1 MQCKVRATWPH
12 RALCDRM
19 KVLLFEQWDGGHYA
33 NYLNALVPELAR
45 TSDRLVIAL
54 SEKMRHSPQAI
65 QSWSLH
71 RNVEFASTLQAIAPG
86 LGMGDRFGAAR
97 NLLATLREVRPDFTL
112 LPSADAQSTVSALI
126 HGLGFDLRKRFG
138 PIEGTLHYGYGD
150 AAATSKERL
159 KEALYTQTY
168 KRLPF
173 ESVNF
178 VNFAYY
184 EYALKNRL
192 VEPSRMR
199 FVGDPVPQPP
209 RIGRAAA
216 RRLLRLE
223 GGGRYLGLLGSL
235 DRRKAVP
242 QLLSA
247 FRAARLAGDDRLL
260 LAGRLD
266 PEYSR
271 LIQTSYADLVRSG
284 RLVVIN
290 RFLSDAE
297 LESGYEAL
305 DLATVV
311 YDRFPGL
318 ASLALKAVAAGTP
331 VIAHDFG
338 WLRAAVR
345 RFDIGILT
353 DVFDN
358 AAFASALK
366 RAINLPPL
374 DLENAPLKRLLHFH
388 TEQNFVA
395 QMTSGVKLAGGQA
408 PGQIFDWDWVLQAIP
423 ENRRGPD

>member
-1 MQCKVRATWPH
+1 
-12 RALCDRM
+12 M
-19 KVLLFEQWDGGHYA
+19 KVLLFEQWHGGHYA

-45 TSDRLVIAL
+45 LSDKLVIAL
-54 SEKMRHSPQAI
+54 GENMRHSRQAI
-65 QSWSLH
+65 ESWAA
-71 RNVEFASTLQAIAPG
+71 RKNVEFAPTLPAVSPG
-86 LGMGDRFGAAR
+86 LGMVDRFGAAR

-112 LPSADAQSTVSALI
+112 LPSADAQSTGTALI
-126 HGLGFDLRKRFG
+126 HALGFDLRKRFG

-150 AAATSKERL
+150 AAATAKERM
-159 KEALYTQTY
+159 KEVVYTQTY

-178 VNFAYY
+178 VNFDYY
-184 EYALKNRL
+184 EYAVRHRL
-192 VEPSRMR
+192 FAPGRAR

-209 RIGRAAA
+209 LIGQQAA
-216 RRLLRLE
+216 RKLLGLE
-223 GGGRYLGLLGSL
+223 GAGRYLGLLGSL

-242 QLLSA
+242 QLLAA
-247 FRAARLAGDDRLL
+247 FRSARLAADDRLL

-266 PEYSR
+266 PEYAR
-271 LIQTSYADLVRSG
+271 LIESSYADLVREG
-284 RLVVIN
+284 RLVVMN

-345 RFDIGILT
+345 RFDIGTLT
-353 DVFDN
+353 DVFDP
-358 AAFASALK
+358 AVFASALESALD
-366 RAINLPPL
+366 RQRLDRTSGPL
-374 DLENAPLKRLLHFH
+374 QRLLQFH
-388 TEQNFVA
+388 TEKNFVA
-395 QMTSGVKLAGGQA
+395 LMTRGVKQASGQA
-408 PGQIFDWDWVLQAIP
+408 CGPVLDWDWVIQAVP
-423 ENRRGPD
+423 ADRPAQPLDLR